1 MRPNSGVWLTKE
13 RLEDRL
19 LSSLDRNFRPYK
31 ESLKEVARIKIL
43 PKQIVIRED
52 VRDKPAI
59 HYEWRL

>member
-59 HYEWRL
+59 CSAIG

>member
-43 PKQIVIRED
+43 PKQVVIRED

-59 HYEWRL
+59 CYEWRL